1 MTGDAEFAVARDAQG
16 QLDENTVDAVDV
28 VSFDLAGLE
37 SFEAFYARELRGLV
51 ALAHVLTGSH
61 ALAEEIAQEA
71 MIVTYRRWDEVCAKS
86 SPLAWVR
93 RVCANL
99 ATSVVRRR
107 IIEARVLLRV
117 RSVESAVT
125 ELDTGS
131 GEFWADVRRL
141 PRRQAQ
147 AIALFYLYGCSI
159 DDTAEAMGCSVGSVK
174 THLSRGRAAL
184 APRLEGA
191 S

>member
-1 MTGDAEFAVARDAQG
+1 MTSDAEFAVARDAKEQH
-16 QLDENTVDAVDV
+16 EDV
-28 VSFDLAGLE
+28 VPLDLAGVE
-37 SFEAFYARELRGLV
+37 SFEAFYARELNGLV

-71 MIVTYRRWDEVCAKS
+71 MIVTYRRWDDVCAKA

-117 RSVESAVT
+117 RNAERAVT
-125 ELDTGS
+125 ELDSGP
-131 GEFWADVRRL
+131 GEFWAAVRRL
-141 PRRQAQ
+141 PSRQAQ

-159 DDTAEAMGCSVGSVK
+159 EDTAEAMGCSAGSVK
-174 THLSRGRAAL
+174 THLSRGRAAM
-184 APRLEGA
+184 APRLKGA

>member
-1 MTGDAEFAVARDAQG
+1 MAGDADFAVARDAKSQRNE
-16 QLDENTVDAVDV
+16 DVIDA
-28 VSFDLAGLE
+28 VSFDLPVAE
-37 SFEAFYARELRGLV
+37 AFEAFYARELRGLV

-71 MIVTYRRWDEVCAKS
+71 MIVTYRRWDDVCAKD
-86 SPLAWVR
+86 SPVAWVR

-99 ATSVVRRR
+99 ATSAVRRR
-107 IIEARVLLRV
+107 IIEARAVLRV
-117 RSVESAVT
+117 RGGESAVT
-125 ELDTGS
+125 ELDAGA

-147 AIALFYLYGCSI
+147 AIALFYLYGCSVE
-159 DDTAEAMGCSVGSVK
+159 DTAHAMGCSAGSVK

-184 APRLEGA
+184 APRLEGE